1 VIFISQQKFSFLLDG
16 MEKRGLRAFFKH
28 FAHVNKNKTL
38 LLKNNYPLT
47 LTHPVKRSFLYT
59 DTYYGRTILN
69 WEAKPQTELL

>member
-1 VIFISQQKFSFLLDG
+1 
-16 MEKRGLRAFFKH
+16 
-28 FAHVNKNKTL
+28 VNKNKTL